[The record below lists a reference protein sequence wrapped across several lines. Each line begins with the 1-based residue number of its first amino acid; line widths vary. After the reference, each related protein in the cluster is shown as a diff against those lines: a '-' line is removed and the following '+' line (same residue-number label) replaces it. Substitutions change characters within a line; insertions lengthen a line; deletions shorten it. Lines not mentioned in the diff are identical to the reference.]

1 MTDGLGGRRPGKAVG
16 EDLRRRAVAAVLE
29 RGMSYRETAQKFE
42 VCVSSVLK
50 WVQRFRAHGDVRAY
64 KRGGRDSRIE
74 PHSERIFRLLEERPE
89 ISGRALQAVLAKEGL
104 VLGVSTVQRF
114 LKRHGL
120 DTRTRL
126 AARRG

>member
-50 WVQRFRAHGDVRAY
+50 WVQRFRARRCPGVQ
-64 KRGGRDSRIE
+64 RGGRDSRIE

-89 ISGRALQAVLAKEGL
+89 ISGRALQAALAGEGL

>member
-42 VCVSSVLK
+42 VCVTSVLR
-50 WVQRFRAHGDVRAY
+50 WVQHFRAHGNVRAN
-64 KRGGRDSRIE
+64 KRGGSESRIE
-74 PHSERIFRLLEERPE
+74 PHRERIFRILEQQPE
-89 ISGRALQAVLAKEGL
+89 ISGRALQAALAGEGL
-104 VLGVSTVQRF
+104 VLGISTVQRF